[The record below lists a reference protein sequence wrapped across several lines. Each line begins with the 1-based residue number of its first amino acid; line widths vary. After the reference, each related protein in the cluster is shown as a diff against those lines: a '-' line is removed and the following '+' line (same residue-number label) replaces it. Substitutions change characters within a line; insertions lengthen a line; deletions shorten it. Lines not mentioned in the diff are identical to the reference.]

1 MKRTFAALR
10 FTEDENIADKT
21 YWYAC
26 DFMAREGEQ
35 VLAPVGAHN
44 RLQRAVIERIC
55 EAEERAAP
63 YDIKLI
69 KRVAAKYGARKF
81 PLNCVRNCRELGGVK
96 IGEKR
101 YSKFGA
107 YLNCDFPAF
116 MGEEDAE
123 LLTDYGVTALIDFRE
138 ESAKQ
143 ANERAGEYFSVLSYP
158 VTDHGA
164 AADCGKEAE
173 TRINERTR
181 EDKSELYPVTD
192 HGTAVDCEK
201 EAEMRINEH
210 AREVISLQSYFKNT
224 AIDYERLA
232 QSAGMR
238 GALKACA
245 RAEGCV
251 LFGGGAGTEATGVL
265 SALLLS
271 AAGASAQTVLREF
284 LLSARSAGEAQVNAR
299 EKAFSRFLKTVV
311 CAGSANYLRGLGLD
325 EWEINKIQLKLT
337 GCSAGR

>member
-81 PLNCVRNCRELGGVK
+81 PLNCVSNCRELGGVK
-96 IGEKR
+96 IDEKR

-107 YLNCDFPAF
+107 YLSCDFPAF

-123 LLTDYGVTALIDFRE
+123 LLTDYGVAALIDFRE

-143 ANERAGEYFSVLSYP
+143 ANERAGNIFPYCL
-158 VTDHGA
+158 
-164 AADCGKEAE
+164 
-173 TRINERTR
+173 I
-181 EDKSELYPVTD
+181 L
-192 HGTAVDCEK
+192 
-201 EAEMRINEH
+201 
-210 AREVISLQSYFKNT
+210 
-224 AIDYERLA
+224 
-232 QSAGMR
+232 
-238 GALKACA
+238 
-245 RAEGCV
+245 
-251 LFGGGAGTEATGVL
+251 
-265 SALLLS
+265 
-271 AAGASAQTVLREF
+271 
-284 LLSARSAGEAQVNAR
+284 
-299 EKAFSRFLKTVV
+299 
-311 CAGSANYLRGLGLD
+311 
-325 EWEINKIQLKLT
+325 
-337 GCSAGR
+337 

>member
-81 PLNCVRNCRELGGVK
+81 PLNCVRNCCELGGVK

-173 TRINERTR
+173 TRINEHT
-181 EDKSELYPVTD
+181 
-192 HGTAVDCEK
+192 
-201 EAEMRINEH
+201 
-210 AREVISLQSYFKNT
+210 REVISLQSYFKNT

>member
-107 YLNCDFPAF
+107 YLSCDFPAF

-158 VTDHGA
+158 VTDHGTA
-164 AADCGKEAE
+164 VDFGKEAE
-173 TRINERTR
+173 T
-181 EDKSELYPVTD
+181 
-192 HGTAVDCEK
+192 
-201 EAEMRINEH
+201 RINEH

>member
-1 MKRTFAALR
+1 MLFRS
-10 FTEDENIADKT
+10 
-21 YWYAC
+21 
-26 DFMAREGEQ
+26 
-35 VLAPVGAHN
+35 
-44 RLQRAVIERIC
+44 
-55 EAEERAAP
+55 
-63 YDIKLI
+63 
-69 KRVAAKYGARKF
+69 VAAKYGARKF

-107 YLNCDFPAF
+107 YLSCDFPAF

-158 VTDHGA
+158 VTDHGTA
-164 AADCGKEAE
+164 VDFGKEAE
-173 TRINERTR
+173 T
-181 EDKSELYPVTD
+181 
-192 HGTAVDCEK
+192 
-201 EAEMRINEH
+201 RINEH